1 MTSLWIT
8 LPLLAVLLALSAFF
22 SGSET
27 AFFSLQRETVL
38 SFRKDPRRGA
48 NRVAQLLET
57 PRELLATILFGNL
70 IVNVLFYST
79 TAVIAYGLARAG
91 NRVYAAL
98 VGAGGLLAVVIFGE
112 VVPKAAALAF
122 RKGASVLFAGPLF
135 VIYTVLRPVRYTVGT
150 FVKALTSV
158 ALRVIGPAGRITRE
172 ELSMLVEVTRA
183 QGHIPPQEGE
193 MIEEVMSLS
202 ETRLREVMVPRV
214 DVVAIPATAGIDE
227 LLDLFARSR
236 RTKIPVYRGDL
247 DHIDGIAQVKR
258 ALLEPVRDLSDVIE
272 KPLYVPEVKTV
283 ESLLREFQGN
293 RAKMAVVVDEY
304 GGTAGIVTLTDLV
317 AEVVG
322 PLGDEYDQPETLVE
336 EIEPGR
342 YRLAGDLSIKEWN
355 ELFDVNLDNEKLST
369 LGGFVI
375 FLLGR
380 VPRKGDAATYR
391 NVVFTVEEVRK
402 HRIRS
407 LIAELVE
414 EADDGRRGEVG

>member
-38 SFRKDPRRGA
+38 AFRKDLRRGA

-91 NRVYAAL
+91 SRAYAAL

-122 RKGASVLFAGPLF
+122 RTRVSVLSAEPLF
-135 VIYTVLRPVRYTVGT
+135 LIYTLLRPVRYAVGAL
-150 FVKALTSV
+150 VKALTAV
-158 ALRVIGPAGRITRE
+158 ALRVVGPPGRITRE

-193 MIEEVMSLS
+193 MIEEVMGLS

-214 DVVAIPATAGIDE
+214 DVVAIPAAADIDE
-227 LLDLFARSR
+227 LLDLFAGTR

-258 ALLEPVRDLSDVIE
+258 ALLEPVKDLSEVIE

-283 ESLLREFQGN
+283 EGLLREFQGN

-317 AEVVG
+317 AEIVG

-336 EIEPGR
+336 EIGAGR

-355 ELFDVNLDNEKLST
+355 ELFDVDLDNEKLST

-375 FLLGR
+375 YLLGR

-391 NVVFTVEEVRK
+391 NVIFTVEEVHR

-414 EADDGRRGEVG
+414 ETDAGRRGEVG